1 MQGLRGPVELMKKDL
16 SETNNMSTEI
26 STRTHSHLDTIGA
39 CVSFACAV
47 HCVALPLV
55 ITLLPLLG
63 LGFLAGHAFESAM
76 LIIAVSL
83 ATASLCW
90 GSSIHGKRQI
100 LLFLLAAVIL
110 FSSGF
115 FMFEGNKHW
124 VLIGLGGFCLA
135 AGHILNRRLC
145 RACAH
150 CKSH

>member
-1 MQGLRGPVELMKKDL
+1 MDTQ
-16 SETNNMSTEI
+16 TTA
-26 STRTHSHLDTIGA
+26 RTQNSLDVIGA

-63 LGFLAGHAFESAM
+63 LGFLADHTFESIM
-76 LIIAVSL
+76 LVVSVTL

-110 FSSGF
+110 FSIGF
-115 FMFEGNKHW
+115 FAVEGTNHW

-135 AGHILNRRLC
+135 SGHILNNKLC
-145 RACAH
+145 RACGH
-150 CKSH
+150 CKTH